1 MLPCNTNV
9 NAMPRKVRCAL
20 DIGNNTITDVKK
32 LTYATDWSGQIT
44 VGQVVSAYI
53 SATIPTPSFSLAG
66 ANVSHSM
73 GIGDPV
79 EWVQIGTY
87 RIDEESI
94 RTRQGYTTF
103 SAYDKLRYAI
113 NTYQSTGDK
122 TLQAI
127 CNEVCAALGITSTT
141 LPVSITIDSSMLDGY
156 TLRDVL
162 GFIAGYCGR
171 NAYLSPYGALQL
183 RWFSS
188 VGYTADGTRAN
199 IPYIGENNCTVS
211 RLICQTQD
219 GVITSGSGEGI
230 YFTCPFMTQARL
242 NAMLSGLSLT
252 YRKADVDIPY
262 GNFCLQ
268 SGDIIT
274 VSTTGSDLSV
284 PIMSNSWSYD
294 GGLSSAVTSYGVS
307 DYTGTANN
315 AEHSVS
321 AQRVQNILRE
331 KEAANRAHSELETAT
346 QIITGAV
353 GGYIKINFGNDGKT
367 AELLV
372 MDQPDINQ
380 ALNVWVFNQN
390 GLGHMERESTSD
402 PFGTMNVAL
411 TRTGTVAADR
421 IAGTMISG
429 VGIENVAPGT
439 VSRPKIVLA
448 EGVIYFQRV
457 AADPDGS
464 VYQIGAIKY
473 VPRSAFDEIDALSIH
488 VQQGKTVTIGY
499 ENSGDGHD
507 EFVYYSDLSAPNVPS
522 DAAKFNFWGDL
533 RIYSDFHWISL
544 TDLDKRIEQQ
554 RLALADVV
562 DNSPKN
568 KYHYDGFVNGT
579 SGSSLTWTIN
589 SDDSITVNGTYSG
602 NSYIYLTINGSA
614 ANVDS
619 FCDGNHILSGC
630 PEGGSDTTFKMYAAK
645 GYYTRTDYG
654 SGVVLDETNERGILC
669 VIYIKAGY
677 TCNDLTFRPMIC
689 TKAAFA
695 VSTRPVPWCPTN
707 RDLYNMIQNL

>member
-1 MLPCNTNV
+1 
-9 NAMPRKVRCAL
+9 MPRRVRCAL
-20 DIGNNTITDVKK
+20 DIGNDTITDVKK

-94 RTRQGYTTF
+94 RTRQGYTSF

-113 NTYQSTGDK
+113 NTYHSTGDK

-141 LPVSITIDSSMLDGY
+141 LPVSITIDSSILDGY

-219 GVITSGSGEGI
+219 GVLTSGSGEGI
-230 YFTCPFMTQARL
+230 YFACPFMTQARL
-242 NAMLSGLSLT
+242 NAMLSGLSMT

-274 VSTTGSDLSV
+274 VSTTGSNLSV

-331 KEAANRAHSELETAT
+331 KKAANRVTEEIKYAT
-346 QIITGAV
+346 DLITGAT
-353 GGYIKINFGNDGKT
+353 GGIIRINMGGNGKPAEFLILSNGDIAT
-367 AELLV
+367 AQRV
-372 MDQPDINQ
+372 FR
-380 ALNVWVFNQN
+380 LNEN
-390 GLGHMERESTSD
+390 GLGFSQNGYNGPYETAITYDGHL
-402 PFGTMNVAL
+402 VAD
-411 TRTGTVAADR
+411 V
-421 IAGTMISG
+421 IAGNKISG
-429 VGIENVAPGT
+429 VALESTESGNNVSQALITSGTYSINRLYNDTVYPIGRIQFIPASGYYSTDTMAIEVE
-439 VSRPKIVLA
+439 
-448 EGVIYFQRV
+448 EGKNI
-457 AADPDGS
+457 
-464 VYQIGAIKY
+464 
-473 VPRSAFDEIDALSIH
+473 
-488 VQQGKTVTIGY
+488 TIG
-499 ENSGDGHD
+499 D
-507 EFVYYSDLSAPNVPS
+507 
-522 DAAKFNFWGDL
+522 
-533 RIYSDFHWISL
+533 
-544 TDLDKRIEQQ
+544 TT
-554 RLALADVV
+554 
-562 DNSPKN
+562 SPK
-568 KYHYDGFVNGT
+568 F
-579 SGSSLTWTIN
+579 IFI
-589 SDDSITVNGTYSG
+589 SDDSSP
-602 NSYIYLTINGSA
+602 
-614 ANVDS
+614 DM
-619 FCDGNHILSGC
+619 FR
-630 PEGGSDTTFKMYAAK
+630 F
-645 GYYTRTDYG
+645 YG
-654 SGVVLDETNERGILC
+654 
-669 VIYIKAGY
+669 
-677 TCNDLTFRPMIC
+677 
-689 TKAAFA
+689 
-695 VSTRPVPWCPTN
+695 VSTFYDDIHVEANKDIILEDMYDPTSSGDKSLLN
-707 RDLYNMIQNL
+707 KIQDLEERIQQLERALDNGQ

>member
-1 MLPCNTNV
+1 MLPCSTNV
-9 NAMPRKVRCAL
+9 NAMPRRVRCAL

-79 EWVQIGTY
+79 EWVRIGTY

-94 RTRQGYTTF
+94 RTRQGYTSF
-103 SAYDKLRYAI
+103 SAYDRLRYAI
-113 NTYQSTGDK
+113 NTYQSALTFPA

-127 CNEVCAALGITSTT
+127 CNEVCGLIGITSTT
-141 LPVSITIDSSMLDGY
+141 LPVNPTIEENILDGY

-211 RLICQTQD
+211 RLICQTSD
-219 GVITSGSGEGI
+219 GVLTSGNGEGI

-252 YRKADVDIPY
+252 YRKAEVDIPY

-274 VSTTGSDLSV
+274 VSTTGSNLSV

-331 KEAANRAHSELETAT
+331 KKAANRVTEEIKYAT
-346 QIITGAV
+346 DLITGAT
-353 GGYIKINFGNDGKT
+353 GGIIRINMGGNGKPAEFLILSNGDIAT
-367 AELLV
+367 AQRV
-372 MDQPDINQ
+372 FR
-380 ALNVWVFNQN
+380 LNEN
-390 GLGHMERESTSD
+390 GLGFSQNGYNGPYETAITYDGHL
-402 PFGTMNVAL
+402 VAD
-411 TRTGTVAADR
+411 V
-421 IAGTMISG
+421 IAGNKISG
-429 VGIENVAPGT
+429 VALESTEENLSADLSQVLITGGSIDINNVYNGTASTKGRIRYKQQTGIYDTPTLAIEVEHGNNVSIGETNSQKFVYISAPG
-439 VSRPKIVLA
+439 
-448 EGVIYFQRV
+448 Q
-457 AADPDGS
+457 
-464 VYQIGAIKY
+464 
-473 VPRSAFDEIDALSIH
+473 DEE
-488 VQQGKTVTIGY
+488 T
-499 ENSGDGHD
+499 
-507 EFVYYSDLSAPNVPS
+507 F
-522 DAAKFNFWGDL
+522 
-533 RIYSDFHWISL
+533 RIYGDIKFFGDIWLPNMYNPDSNGSL
-544 TDLDKRIEQQ
+544 LAKIQELEQRIEVLEQ
-554 RLALADVV
+554 ALD
-562 DNSPKN
+562 
-568 KYHYDGFVNGT
+568 
-579 SGSSLTWTIN
+579 SG
-589 SDDSITVNGTYSG
+589 
-602 NSYIYLTINGSA
+602 
-614 ANVDS
+614 
-619 FCDGNHILSGC
+619 
-630 PEGGSDTTFKMYAAK
+630 
-645 GYYTRTDYG
+645 
-654 SGVVLDETNERGILC
+654 
-669 VIYIKAGY
+669 
-677 TCNDLTFRPMIC
+677 
-689 TKAAFA
+689 
-695 VSTRPVPWCPTN
+695 
-707 RDLYNMIQNL
+707 Q

>member
-1 MLPCNTNV
+1 MIPCNTNV

-20 DIGNNTITDVKK
+20 DIGNDTITDVKK

-94 RTRQGYTTF
+94 RTRQGYTSF

-113 NTYQSTGDK
+113 NTYHSTGDK

-127 CNEVCAALGITSTT
+127 CNEVCTALGITSTT
-141 LPVSITIDSSMLDGY
+141 LPVSITIDSSILDGY

-274 VSTTGSDLSV
+274 VSTTGSNLSV

-331 KEAANRAHSELETAT
+331 KKAANRVQEEIKYAT
-346 QIITGAV
+346 DLITGAT
-353 GGYIKINFGNDGKT
+353 GGIIRINMGGNGKPAEFLILSNGDIAT
-367 AELLV
+367 AQRV
-372 MDQPDINQ
+372 FR
-380 ALNVWVFNQN
+380 LNEN
-390 GLGHMERESTSD
+390 GLGFSQNGYNGPYETAITYDGHL
-402 PFGTMNVAL
+402 VAD
-411 TRTGTVAADR
+411 V
-421 IAGTMISG
+421 IAGNKISG
-429 VGIENVAPGT
+429 VALESTESGNNVSQALITSGTYSINRLYNDTIYPIGRIQFIPASGYYSTDTMAIEVEEGKNITIGDTTSPKFIFISDDNSPDMFRFYG
-439 VSRPKIVLA
+439 VSTF
-448 EGVIYFQRV
+448 Y
-457 AADPDGS
+457 DN
-464 VYQIGAIKY
+464 
-473 VPRSAFDEIDALSIH
+473 IH
-488 VQQGKTVTIGY
+488 VESNKDIII
-499 ENSGDGHD
+499 E
-507 EFVYYSDLSAPNVPS
+507 DLN
-522 DAAKFNFWGDL
+522 NQT
-533 RIYSDFHWISL
+533 HSL
-544 TDLDKRIEQQ
+544 LDKIAELESRIEQLE
-554 RLALADVV
+554 LAL
-562 DNSPKN
+562 DN
-568 KYHYDGFVNGT
+568 G
-579 SGSSLTWTIN
+579 
-589 SDDSITVNGTYSG
+589 
-602 NSYIYLTINGSA
+602 
-614 ANVDS
+614 
-619 FCDGNHILSGC
+619 
-630 PEGGSDTTFKMYAAK
+630 
-645 GYYTRTDYG
+645 
-654 SGVVLDETNERGILC
+654 
-669 VIYIKAGY
+669 
-677 TCNDLTFRPMIC
+677 
-689 TKAAFA
+689 
-695 VSTRPVPWCPTN
+695 
-707 RDLYNMIQNL
+707 Q

>member
-53 SATIPTPSFSLAG
+53 SATVPTPNFSLAG
-66 ANVSHSM
+66 ENVTHSM
-73 GIGDPV
+73 GIGTSSV

-87 RIDEESI
+87 RIDEENI

-113 NTYQSTGDK
+113 NTYQSALTFPA

-127 CNEVCAALGITSTT
+127 CNEVCGLIGITSAT
-141 LPVSITIDSSMLDGY
+141 LPVNPTIEENILDGY

-162 GFIAGYCGR
+162 SFVAAYCGK
-171 NAYLSPYGALQL
+171 NAYLSPSGALQL

-274 VSTTGSDLSV
+274 VSTTGSNLSV

-331 KEAANRAHSELETAT
+331 KKAANRVTEEIQHAT
-346 QIITGAV
+346 DLITGAT
-353 GGYIKINFGNDGKT
+353 GGYIKINFGGNGKT

-372 MDQPDINQ
+372 MDQPDINN
-380 ALNVWVFNQN
+380 ALNVWKFNQN
-390 GLGHMERESTSD
+390 GLGHMQRAATTD
-402 PFGTMNVAL
+402 PFSQVNVAL
-411 TRTGTVAADR
+411 TREGTVVAER
-421 IAGTMISG
+421 IAGTKISG
-429 VGIENVAPGT
+429 VALESTEEN
-439 VSRPKIVLA
+439 L
-448 EGVIYFQRV
+448 
-457 AADPDGS
+457 
-464 VYQIGAIKY
+464 
-473 VPRSAFDEIDALSIH
+473 SA
-488 VQQGKTVTIGY
+488 
-499 ENSGDGHD
+499 
-507 EFVYYSDLSAPNVPS
+507 DLSQVLITGGSIEINDIYNNIVATKGRIRYKHQTGIYDTPTLAIEVEHGNNVSIGETDSQKLVYIS
-522 DAAKFNFWGDL
+522 DPGQDEETF
-533 RIYSDFHWISL
+533 RIYGEVMVFSDIWLPNMYNPDTNGSL
-544 TDLDKRIEQQ
+544 LAKLQELEQRIEVLEQ
-554 RLALADVV
+554 AL
-562 DNSPKN
+562 DN
-568 KYHYDGFVNGT
+568 G
-579 SGSSLTWTIN
+579 
-589 SDDSITVNGTYSG
+589 
-602 NSYIYLTINGSA
+602 
-614 ANVDS
+614 
-619 FCDGNHILSGC
+619 
-630 PEGGSDTTFKMYAAK
+630 
-645 GYYTRTDYG
+645 
-654 SGVVLDETNERGILC
+654 
-669 VIYIKAGY
+669 
-677 TCNDLTFRPMIC
+677 
-689 TKAAFA
+689 
-695 VSTRPVPWCPTN
+695 
-707 RDLYNMIQNL
+707 Q

>member
-1 MLPCNTNV
+1 MLPCSTNV
-9 NAMPRKVRCAL
+9 NAMPRRVRCAL
-20 DIGNNTITDVKK
+20 DIGNDTITDVKK

-94 RTRQGYTTF
+94 RTRQGYTSF

-113 NTYQSTGDK
+113 NTYHSTGDK

-141 LPVSITIDSSMLDGY
+141 LPVSITIDSSILDGY

-171 NAYLSPYGALQL
+171 NAYLSPYGALEL

-199 IPYIGENNCTVS
+199 IPYIGENNCTVG
-211 RLICQTQD
+211 RLICQTSD
-219 GVITSGSGEGI
+219 GVLTSGSGEGI

-242 NAMLSGLSLT
+242 NAMLSGLSMT

-274 VSTTGSDLSV
+274 VSTTGSNLSV

-331 KEAANRAHSELETAT
+331 KKAANRVTEEINYAT
-346 QIITGAV
+346 DLITGAT
-353 GGYIKINFGNDGKT
+353 GGIIRINMGGNGKPAEFLILSNGDIAT
-367 AELLV
+367 AQRV
-372 MDQPDINQ
+372 FR
-380 ALNVWVFNQN
+380 LNEN
-390 GLGHMERESTSD
+390 GLGFSQNGYNGPYETAITYDGHL
-402 PFGTMNVAL
+402 VAD
-411 TRTGTVAADR
+411 V
-421 IAGTMISG
+421 IAGNKISG
-429 VGIENVAPGT
+429 VALESTESGNNVSQALITSGTYSINRLYNDTIYPIGRIQFIPASGYYSTDTMAIEVE
-439 VSRPKIVLA
+439 
-448 EGVIYFQRV
+448 EGKNI
-457 AADPDGS
+457 
-464 VYQIGAIKY
+464 
-473 VPRSAFDEIDALSIH
+473 
-488 VQQGKTVTIGY
+488 TIGDTT
-499 ENSGDGHD
+499 SPK
-507 EFVYYSDLSAPNVPS
+507 FIFISD
-522 DAAKFNFWGDL
+522 
-533 RIYSDFHWISL
+533 
-544 TDLDKRIEQQ
+544 
-554 RLALADVV
+554 
-562 DNSPKN
+562 DNSP
-568 KYHYDGFVNGT
+568 DMFR
-579 SGSSLTWTIN
+579 
-589 SDDSITVNGTYSG
+589 
-602 NSYIYLTINGSA
+602 
-614 ANVDS
+614 
-619 FCDGNHILSGC
+619 F
-630 PEGGSDTTFKMYAAK
+630 
-645 GYYTRTDYG
+645 YG
-654 SGVVLDETNERGILC
+654 
-669 VIYIKAGY
+669 
-677 TCNDLTFRPMIC
+677 
-689 TKAAFA
+689 
-695 VSTRPVPWCPTN
+695 VSTFYDNIHVESN
-707 RDLYNMIQNL
+707 KDIIIEDLNNQTHSLLDKIAELEQRIEALEQALDNGQ

>member
-1 MLPCNTNV
+1 MLPCSTNV

-20 DIGNNTITDVKK
+20 DIGNDTITDVKK

-113 NTYQSTGDK
+113 NTYQSALTFPA

-127 CNEVCAALGITSTT
+127 CNEVCGLIGITSAT
-141 LPVSITIDSSMLDGY
+141 LPVNPTIEENNLDGY

-171 NAYLSPYGALQL
+171 NAYLSPYGALEL

-211 RLICQTQD
+211 RLICQTSD

-252 YRKADVDIPY
+252 YRKAEVDIPY

-274 VSTTGSDLSV
+274 VSTTGSNLSV

-331 KEAANRAHSELETAT
+331 KQAANRVTEEIKYAT
-346 QIITGAV
+346 DLITGAT
-353 GGYIKINFGNDGKT
+353 GGIIRINMGGNGKPAEFLILSNGDIAT
-367 AELLV
+367 AQRV
-372 MDQPDINQ
+372 FR
-380 ALNVWVFNQN
+380 LNEN
-390 GLGHMERESTSD
+390 GLGFSQNGYNGPYETAITYDGHL
-402 PFGTMNVAL
+402 VAD
-411 TRTGTVAADR
+411 V
-421 IAGTMISG
+421 IAGNKISG
-429 VGIENVAPGT
+429 VKLESTEEILSAEQSQILITGGSIEINELFNNVVSTKGRIRYKHQTGIYDTPTLAIEVEHGNNV
-439 VSRPKIVLA
+439 S
-448 EGVIYFQRV
+448 
-457 AADPDGS
+457 
-464 VYQIGAIKY
+464 IG
-473 VPRSAFDEIDALSIH
+473 E
-488 VQQGKTVTIGY
+488 T
-499 ENSGDGHD
+499 NSQK
-507 EFVYYSDLSAPNVPS
+507 FVYISAPNS
-522 DAAKFNFWGDL
+522 GEETF
-533 RIYSDFHWISL
+533 RIYGDIKVFSDIWLPNMYNPDSNGSL
-544 TDLDKRIEQQ
+544 LAKIQELEERIEILEQ
-554 RLALADVV
+554 AL
-562 DNSPKN
+562 DN
-568 KYHYDGFVNGT
+568 G
-579 SGSSLTWTIN
+579 
-589 SDDSITVNGTYSG
+589 
-602 NSYIYLTINGSA
+602 
-614 ANVDS
+614 
-619 FCDGNHILSGC
+619 
-630 PEGGSDTTFKMYAAK
+630 
-645 GYYTRTDYG
+645 
-654 SGVVLDETNERGILC
+654 
-669 VIYIKAGY
+669 
-677 TCNDLTFRPMIC
+677 
-689 TKAAFA
+689 
-695 VSTRPVPWCPTN
+695 
-707 RDLYNMIQNL
+707 Q

>member
-1 MLPCNTNV
+1 MIPCNTNV

-20 DIGNNTITDVKK
+20 DIGNDTITDVKK

-113 NTYQSTGDK
+113 NTYQSALTFPA

-127 CNEVCAALGITSTT
+127 CNEVCGLIGITSAT
-141 LPVSITIDSSMLDGY
+141 LPVNPTIEENNLDGY

-162 GFIAGYCGR
+162 GFIAGYCGK
-171 NAYLSPYGALQL
+171 NAYLSPSGGLDL

-211 RLICQTQD
+211 RLICQTSD
-219 GVITSGSGEGI
+219 GVITLGSGEGI

-242 NAMLSGLSLT
+242 NAMLSGLSMT

-274 VSTTGSDLSV
+274 VSTTGSNLSV

-315 AEHSVS
+315 VEHSVS

-331 KEAANRAHSELETAT
+331 KKAANRVTEEIKYAT
-346 QIITGAV
+346 DLITGAT
-353 GGYIKINFGNDGKT
+353 GGIIRINMGGNGKPAEFLILSNGDIAT
-367 AELLV
+367 AQRV
-372 MDQPDINQ
+372 FR
-380 ALNVWVFNQN
+380 LNEN
-390 GLGHMERESTSD
+390 GLGFSQNGYNGPYETAITYDGHL
-402 PFGTMNVAL
+402 VAD
-411 TRTGTVAADR
+411 V
-421 IAGTMISG
+421 IAGNKISG
-429 VGIENVAPGT
+429 VALESTEEN
-439 VSRPKIVLA
+439 L
-448 EGVIYFQRV
+448 
-457 AADPDGS
+457 
-464 VYQIGAIKY
+464 
-473 VPRSAFDEIDALSIH
+473 SA
-488 VQQGKTVTIGY
+488 
-499 ENSGDGHD
+499 
-507 EFVYYSDLSAPNVPS
+507 DLSQVLITGGSIEINELFNNVVSTKGRIRYKHQTGIYDTPTLAIEVEHGNNVSIGETDSQKLVYIS
-522 DAAKFNFWGDL
+522 DPGQDEETF
-533 RIYSDFHWISL
+533 RIYGEVKVFSDMWFPNMYNPDANGSL
-544 TDLDKRIEQQ
+544 LAKLQELEERIEILEQ
-554 RLALADVV
+554 AL
-562 DNSPKN
+562 DN
-568 KYHYDGFVNGT
+568 G
-579 SGSSLTWTIN
+579 
-589 SDDSITVNGTYSG
+589 
-602 NSYIYLTINGSA
+602 
-614 ANVDS
+614 
-619 FCDGNHILSGC
+619 
-630 PEGGSDTTFKMYAAK
+630 
-645 GYYTRTDYG
+645 
-654 SGVVLDETNERGILC
+654 
-669 VIYIKAGY
+669 
-677 TCNDLTFRPMIC
+677 
-689 TKAAFA
+689 
-695 VSTRPVPWCPTN
+695 
-707 RDLYNMIQNL
+707 Q

>member
-1 MLPCNTNV
+1 MLPCSTNV
-9 NAMPRKVRCAL
+9 NAMPRRVRCAL
-20 DIGNNTITDVKK
+20 DIGNDTITDVKK

-94 RTRQGYTTF
+94 RTRQGYTSF

-113 NTYQSTGDK
+113 NTYHSTGDK

-141 LPVSITIDSSMLDGY
+141 LPVSITIDSSILDGY

-219 GVITSGSGEGI
+219 GVLTSGSGEGI

-242 NAMLSGLSLT
+242 NAMLSGLSMT

-274 VSTTGSDLSV
+274 VSTTGSNLSV

-331 KEAANRAHSELETAT
+331 KKAANRVQEEIKYAT
-346 QIITGAV
+346 DLITGAT
-353 GGYIKINFGNDGKT
+353 GGIIRINMGGNGKPAEFLILSNGDIAT
-367 AELLV
+367 AQRV
-372 MDQPDINQ
+372 FR
-380 ALNVWVFNQN
+380 LNEN
-390 GLGHMERESTSD
+390 GLGFSQNGYNGPYETAITYDGHL
-402 PFGTMNVAL
+402 VAD
-411 TRTGTVAADR
+411 V
-421 IAGTMISG
+421 IAGNKISG
-429 VGIENVAPGT
+429 VALESTESGNNVSQALITSGTYSINRLYNDTVYPIGRIQFIPASGYYSTDTMAIEVE
-439 VSRPKIVLA
+439 
-448 EGVIYFQRV
+448 EGKNI
-457 AADPDGS
+457 
-464 VYQIGAIKY
+464 
-473 VPRSAFDEIDALSIH
+473 
-488 VQQGKTVTIGY
+488 TIGDTT
-499 ENSGDGHD
+499 SPK
-507 EFVYYSDLSAPNVPS
+507 FIFISD
-522 DAAKFNFWGDL
+522 
-533 RIYSDFHWISL
+533 
-544 TDLDKRIEQQ
+544 
-554 RLALADVV
+554 
-562 DNSPKN
+562 DNSP
-568 KYHYDGFVNGT
+568 DMFR
-579 SGSSLTWTIN
+579 
-589 SDDSITVNGTYSG
+589 
-602 NSYIYLTINGSA
+602 
-614 ANVDS
+614 
-619 FCDGNHILSGC
+619 F
-630 PEGGSDTTFKMYAAK
+630 
-645 GYYTRTDYG
+645 YG
-654 SGVVLDETNERGILC
+654 
-669 VIYIKAGY
+669 
-677 TCNDLTFRPMIC
+677 
-689 TKAAFA
+689 
-695 VSTRPVPWCPTN
+695 VSTFYDNIHVESN
-707 RDLYNMIQNL
+707 KDIIIEDLNNQTHSLLDKIAELEQRIEVLEQALDNGQ

>member
-1 MLPCNTNV
+1 MLPCSTNV

-20 DIGNNTITDVKK
+20 DIGNDTITDVKK

-94 RTRQGYTTF
+94 RTRQGYTMF
-103 SAYDKLRYAI
+103 NAYDKLRYAI
-113 NTYQSTGDK
+113 NTYQSALTFPA

-127 CNEVCAALGITSTT
+127 CNEVCGLIGITSAT
-141 LPVSITIDSSMLDGY
+141 LPVNPTIEENNLDGY

-171 NAYLSPYGALQL
+171 NAYLSPYGALEL

-211 RLICQTQD
+211 RLICQTSD
-219 GVITSGSGEGI
+219 GVITAGSGEGI

-242 NAMLSGLSLT
+242 NAMLSSLSLT
-252 YRKADVDIPY
+252 YRKAEVDIPY

-274 VSTTGSDLSV
+274 VSTTGSNLSV

-331 KEAANRAHSELETAT
+331 KKAANRVTEEIKYAT
-346 QIITGAV
+346 DLITGAT
-353 GGYIKINFGNDGKT
+353 GGIIRINMGGNGKPAEFLILSNGDIAT
-367 AELLV
+367 AQRV
-372 MDQPDINQ
+372 FR
-380 ALNVWVFNQN
+380 LNEN
-390 GLGHMERESTSD
+390 GLGFSQNGYNGPYEAAITYDGHL
-402 PFGTMNVAL
+402 VAD
-411 TRTGTVAADR
+411 V
-421 IAGTMISG
+421 IAGNKISG
-429 VGIENVAPGT
+429 VALESTEENLSADLSQVLITGGSLEINNIYNNT
-439 VSRPKIVLA
+439 VSTKGRIRYKHQT
-448 EGVIYFQRV
+448 GIYDTPTFAIEVENGNNISIGKTDQQFLIFIS
-457 AADPDGS
+457 DPDPGEET
-464 VYQIGAIKY
+464 
-473 VPRSAFDEIDALSIH
+473 F
-488 VQQGKTVTIGY
+488 
-499 ENSGDGHD
+499 
-507 EFVYYSDLSAPNVPS
+507 
-522 DAAKFNFWGDL
+522 
-533 RIYSDFHWISL
+533 RIYGDIKVFSDIWLPNMYNPDSNGSL
-544 TDLDKRIEQQ
+544 LAKMQELEERIEILEQ
-554 RLALADVV
+554 AL
-562 DNSPKN
+562 DN
-568 KYHYDGFVNGT
+568 G
-579 SGSSLTWTIN
+579 
-589 SDDSITVNGTYSG
+589 
-602 NSYIYLTINGSA
+602 
-614 ANVDS
+614 
-619 FCDGNHILSGC
+619 
-630 PEGGSDTTFKMYAAK
+630 
-645 GYYTRTDYG
+645 
-654 SGVVLDETNERGILC
+654 
-669 VIYIKAGY
+669 
-677 TCNDLTFRPMIC
+677 
-689 TKAAFA
+689 
-695 VSTRPVPWCPTN
+695 
-707 RDLYNMIQNL
+707 Q

>member
-1 MLPCNTNV
+1 MLPCSTNV
-9 NAMPRKVRCAL
+9 NAMPRRVRCAL
-20 DIGNNTITDVKK
+20 DIGNDTITDVKK

-94 RTRQGYTTF
+94 RTRQGYTSF

-113 NTYQSTGDK
+113 NTYHSTGDK

-141 LPVSITIDSSMLDGY
+141 LPVSITIDSSILDGY

-219 GVITSGSGEGI
+219 GVLTSGSGEGI

-242 NAMLSGLSLT
+242 NAMLSGLSMT

-274 VSTTGSDLSV
+274 VSTTGSNLSV

-331 KEAANRAHSELETAT
+331 KKAANRVTEEIKYAT
-346 QIITGAV
+346 DLITGAT
-353 GGYIKINFGNDGKT
+353 GGIIRINMGGNGKPAEFLILSNGDIAT
-367 AELLV
+367 AQRV
-372 MDQPDINQ
+372 FR
-380 ALNVWVFNQN
+380 LNEN
-390 GLGHMERESTSD
+390 GLGFSQNGYNGPYETAITYDGHL
-402 PFGTMNVAL
+402 VAD
-411 TRTGTVAADR
+411 V
-421 IAGTMISG
+421 IAGNKISG
-429 VGIENVAPGT
+429 VALESTESGNNVSQALITSGTYSINRLYNDTVYPIGRIQFIPASGYYSTDTLAIEVE
-439 VSRPKIVLA
+439 
-448 EGVIYFQRV
+448 EGKNI
-457 AADPDGS
+457 
-464 VYQIGAIKY
+464 
-473 VPRSAFDEIDALSIH
+473 
-488 VQQGKTVTIGY
+488 TIGDTT
-499 ENSGDGHD
+499 SPK
-507 EFVYYSDLSAPNVPS
+507 FIFISD
-522 DAAKFNFWGDL
+522 
-533 RIYSDFHWISL
+533 
-544 TDLDKRIEQQ
+544 
-554 RLALADVV
+554 
-562 DNSPKN
+562 DNSP
-568 KYHYDGFVNGT
+568 DMFR
-579 SGSSLTWTIN
+579 
-589 SDDSITVNGTYSG
+589 
-602 NSYIYLTINGSA
+602 
-614 ANVDS
+614 
-619 FCDGNHILSGC
+619 F
-630 PEGGSDTTFKMYAAK
+630 
-645 GYYTRTDYG
+645 YG
-654 SGVVLDETNERGILC
+654 
-669 VIYIKAGY
+669 
-677 TCNDLTFRPMIC
+677 
-689 TKAAFA
+689 
-695 VSTRPVPWCPTN
+695 VSTFYDNIHVESN
-707 RDLYNMIQNL
+707 KDIIIEDLNNQTHSLLDKIAELEQRIEVLEQALDNGQ

>member
-1 MLPCNTNV
+1 MIPCNTNV

-20 DIGNNTITDVKK
+20 DIGNDTITDVKK
-32 LTYATDWSGQIT
+32 LTYATDWAGQIT

-53 SATIPTPSFSLAG
+53 SATIPTPSLSLAG

-94 RTRQGYTTF
+94 RTRQGYTSF

-113 NTYQSTGDK
+113 NTYQSALTFPA

-127 CNEVCAALGITSTT
+127 CNEVCGLIGITSAT
-141 LPVSITIDSSMLDGY
+141 LPVNPTIEENVLDGY

-199 IPYIGENNCTVS
+199 IPYIGENNCTVG
-211 RLICQTQD
+211 RLICQTSD
-219 GVITSGSGEGI
+219 GVLTSGSGEGI

-274 VSTTGSDLSV
+274 VSTTGSNLSV

-331 KEAANRAHSELETAT
+331 KKAANRVTEEIKYAT
-346 QIITGAV
+346 DLITGAT
-353 GGYIKINFGNDGKT
+353 GGIIRINMGGNGKPAEFLILSNGDIAT
-367 AELLV
+367 AQRV
-372 MDQPDINQ
+372 FR
-380 ALNVWVFNQN
+380 LNEN
-390 GLGHMERESTSD
+390 GLGFSQNGYNGPYETAITYDGHL
-402 PFGTMNVAL
+402 VAD
-411 TRTGTVAADR
+411 V
-421 IAGTMISG
+421 IAGNKISG
-429 VGIENVAPGT
+429 VALESTESGNNVSQALITSGTYSINRLYNDTVYPIGRIQFIPASGYYSTDTMAIEVE
-439 VSRPKIVLA
+439 
-448 EGVIYFQRV
+448 EGKNI
-457 AADPDGS
+457 
-464 VYQIGAIKY
+464 
-473 VPRSAFDEIDALSIH
+473 
-488 VQQGKTVTIGY
+488 TIGDTT
-499 ENSGDGHD
+499 SPK
-507 EFVYYSDLSAPNVPS
+507 FIFISD
-522 DAAKFNFWGDL
+522 
-533 RIYSDFHWISL
+533 
-544 TDLDKRIEQQ
+544 
-554 RLALADVV
+554 
-562 DNSPKN
+562 DNSP
-568 KYHYDGFVNGT
+568 DMFR
-579 SGSSLTWTIN
+579 
-589 SDDSITVNGTYSG
+589 
-602 NSYIYLTINGSA
+602 
-614 ANVDS
+614 
-619 FCDGNHILSGC
+619 F
-630 PEGGSDTTFKMYAAK
+630 
-645 GYYTRTDYG
+645 YG
-654 SGVVLDETNERGILC
+654 
-669 VIYIKAGY
+669 
-677 TCNDLTFRPMIC
+677 
-689 TKAAFA
+689 
-695 VSTRPVPWCPTN
+695 VSTFYDDIHVEANKDIILEDMYDPTSSGDKSLLN
-707 RDLYNMIQNL
+707 KIQDLEERIQQLERALDNGQ